1 MTKLSSCAY
10 VVAVGRENLSLCHP
24 EADPVFGAI
33 EDHLIS
39 SGKTEPR
46 VKPNRDTA
54 ILLYCRWIKC
64 YGSNRDT
71 TEQKLKMFIILTCF
85 VLFFF
90 PPKRVRHRFN
100 RHNGLKL
107 IFTFIRL
114 AYDNE
119 NVLCIGANSAV
130 HCFES

>member
-1 MTKLSSCAY
+1 M
-10 VVAVGRENLSLCHP
+10 GRENLSLCHP

-71 TEQKLKMFIILTCF
+71 TEQKLDVYHSHLFCF
-85 VLFFF
+85 VLFF
-90 PPKRVRHRFN
+90 HR
-100 RHNGLKL
+100 
-107 IFTFIRL
+107 
-114 AYDNE
+114 NE
-119 NVLCIGANSAV
+119 YATDLTGTMAS
-130 HCFES
+130 S